1 MDRRTLLRGTGA
13 LAVSLALPSPRFG
26 GSALLAAGCEQL
38 PAPGVQLFTVR
49 EALGRDPGAA
59 LARLGA
65 FGLEEVELF
74 GLGAS
79 GELFGL
85 APAALRERLDA
96 SGLRAPLTHVG
107 GDVTA
112 SAAIADAAHTLGVR
126 GLVMALAP
134 DFTATRDGRWMMV
147 GAENLAQ
154 LDRLADRLNALG
166 TAFRAH
172 GLQFGYHNHHVEFFE
187 AEGRIGFDYLMA
199 RTDPELVKIE
209 LDIAW
214 VAVAGYDP
222 IAYLNRYAGRV
233 IACHLK
239 DLQNGTPLPDS
250 GDTGALQ
257 SRLVEPG
264 AGTIDFAAVLET
276 MRATGVAHGFIEID
290 VSADPFGAIERGHRH
305 LQALRCAFDSHPGE
319 N

>member
-13 LAVSLALPSPRFG
+13 LAVCLAMPSPRFG

-49 EALGRDPGAA
+49 EALGRDPGGA
-59 LARLGA
+59 LAQLGA

-74 GLGAS
+74 GLAGR

-85 APAALRERLDA
+85 APQALRARLDA
-96 SGLRAPLTHVG
+96 NGLRAPLSHVG
-107 GDVTA
+107 GDVVA
-112 SAAIADAAHTLGVR
+112 SGALAEAAHTLGVR

-147 GAENLAQ
+147 GAESLAQ
-154 LDRLADRLNALG
+154 LDRLAERLNALG

-172 GLQFGYHNHHVEFFE
+172 GLEFGYHNHHVEFFE
-187 AEGRIGFDYLMA
+187 VEDRIGFDYLMA

-214 VAVAGYDP
+214 VAVAGHDP

-239 DLQNGTPLPDS
+239 DLHNGAPLPDS
-250 GDTGALQ
+250 ADTGALQ
-257 SRLVEPG
+257 ARLVEPG
-264 AGTIDFAAVLET
+264 AGTIDFAAVLQT

-290 VSADPFGAIERGHRH
+290 VSADPFGAVERGHRH
-305 LQALRCAFDSHPGE
+305 IQALKGCG
-319 N
+319 